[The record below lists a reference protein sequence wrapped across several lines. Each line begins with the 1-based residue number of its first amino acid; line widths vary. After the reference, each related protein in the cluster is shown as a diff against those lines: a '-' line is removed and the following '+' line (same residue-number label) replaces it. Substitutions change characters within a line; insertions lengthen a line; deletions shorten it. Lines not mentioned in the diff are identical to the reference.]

1 MGALK
6 WKVLAGKSHSGHN
19 CVLCVLWTHCDDSG
33 VLFVFFPWAT
43 NIFFVFFYHVL
54 NLLDW
59 FASLATKTFS
69 SKPFTLLLIIYKLV
83 NFEEHNRQ
91 HIYEKNIRPKQ
102 NTIFMWGGNY
112 ILWMCTGTI
121 SNKSQD
127 LERQNVNKLIQ
138 LSWAWL
144 WFVYLSFCDLGSTEC
159 IFFPQICFHFFAN
172 CLMRRVKLDGWFSLS
187 IKPESKC

>member
-91 HIYEKNIRPKQ
+91 HIYEKNIKSSDQ
-102 NTIFMWGGNY
+102 NKIQYLCGVETTFCGCALVQYRTNHRTWRDRTWTNSY
-112 ILWMCTGTI
+112 NCAELDFDLFI
-121 SNKSQD
+121 SPS
-127 LERQNVNKLIQ
+127 VI
-138 LSWAWL
+138 
-144 WFVYLSFCDLGSTEC
+144 
-159 IFFPQICFHFFAN
+159 
-172 CLMRRVKLDGWFSLS
+172 
-187 IKPESKC
+187 